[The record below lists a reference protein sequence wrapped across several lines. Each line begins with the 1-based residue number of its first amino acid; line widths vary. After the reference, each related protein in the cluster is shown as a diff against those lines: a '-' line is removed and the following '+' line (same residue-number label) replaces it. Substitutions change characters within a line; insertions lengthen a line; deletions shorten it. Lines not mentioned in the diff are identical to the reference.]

1 MSVSQ
6 SIGNVMRG
14 KSNAAANT
22 VVYTLIPGGSTWRA
36 GSLWNG
42 DGRSQC
48 YTGLIMFQATS
59 LSTANSIYVMRA
71 IGRTTTT
78 TTAAADTVAA
88 LTLAADPSPSG
99 NTIAALDQVIY
110 EDTSGVFR
118 QNTVNTSGWNAT
130 TKVVTFTANVAG
142 AVTNGTRVWMM
153 GVFTDTDPLTGLAFP
168 LLATTANTTTSYPAV
183 FSGAFLQTSAYVGEP
198 LVLYN
203 PNSTDA
209 TSVNFTQ
216 YGYSIQ
222 G

>member
-1 MSVSQ
+1 MSVMQ
-6 SIGNVMRG
+6 SIGNSLKG
-14 KSNAAANT
+14 KTNAAANT
-22 VVYTLIPGGSTWRA
+22 VVYAIIPGGSTWRA
-36 GSLWNG
+36 GALWNG

-48 YTGLIMFQATS
+48 FTGLIMFQATS
-59 LSTANSIYVMRA
+59 LSTANSVYLMRA

-99 NTIAALDQVIY
+99 NTIAAGDQVIY

-118 QNTVNTSGWNAT
+118 QNQVNTSGWNAT

-153 GVFTDTDPLTGLAFP
+153 GIFTDTDPDTGVAFP
-168 LLATTANTTTSYPAV
+168 LFATTANTTTNYPAV
-183 FSGAFLQTSAYVGEP
+183 FSGAFLGIGSRVGEP
-198 LVLYN
+198 LLMYN

-209 TSVNFTQ
+209 TALNFIQ
-216 YGYSIQ
+216 YGYAIQ